1 MLFKYTI
8 YSISILVYYEMPN
21 ISGIYDIILN
31 HTILHFVVLLGFLRV
46 GHTLNKIYGVS
57 IFLKGDQNFVSLE

>member
-1 MLFKYTI
+1 
-8 YSISILVYYEMPN
+8 MPN

-57 IFLKGDQNFVSLE
+57 TFLKGDQNFVSLE